1 MGQLAMPPPDSDT
14 SSTEIASLNDTFVGK
29 IRAFRHLPFWPRVLV
44 LSVGWLVI
52 LVGIAG
58 LVLPGPGTLA
68 IFAGA
73 AILSVASELA
83 YKGIRTTLQRWP
95 TVWHRFEKLRN
106 RIHDRLHEFFHP
118 GHTK

>member
-1 MGQLAMPPPDSDT
+1 MPPPDSDT
-14 SSTEIASLNDTFVGK
+14 TSTEVPSLSDTFVGK
-29 IRAFRHLPFWPRVLV
+29 VHAVKQLRFWPRVLV

-58 LVLPGPGTLA
+58 LLLPGPGTLA

-83 YKGIRTTLQRWP
+83 YKGMRTTLKRWP
-95 TVWHRFEKLRN
+95 ALWIRFEALRS
-106 RIHDRLHEFFHP
+106 RIHERLHEFFHP
-118 GHTK
+118 GQPT